1 MTFYPGPSKVY
12 PQVANYLQDAFAE
25 GILSV
30 NHRSQEGM
38 DITRGAIEG
47 LREKLNVP
55 LDYHIYFISSATEA
69 WEIIAQSLTL
79 KKSLHFYN
87 GAFGEKWADYVEKLV
102 FEVKRIPFELNQLP
116 DLQSIETEKNFPKV
130 FPKLTK
136 SFNDVVCLTQN
147 ETSNGTQI
155 KNLQPFRKAFP
166 EAIIAVD
173 ATSSLG
179 GINFDFKDGDV
190 WFASVQ
196 KCFGLPAGMAMMIC
210 SPLAIERAREI
221 NDRRFYNSVLFI
233 HENFQKFQ
241 THYTPNML
249 SIYLVKK
256 LMQDVENISIITER
270 LKLRAKKWYG
280 FFENKEIK
288 CLIQNPEVRS
298 DTVIT
303 IEGTEEEIKQIKALT
318 KAHGITIGNGYGSW
332 KNTTFRIANFPAIE
346 DSEIEALMKLLS

>member
-12 PQVANYLQDAFAE
+12 SQVANYLQEAFAE

-38 DITRGAIEG
+38 EIIRGAIEG
-47 LREKLNVP
+47 LHEKLNIP
-55 LDYHIYFISSATEA
+55 DDYHIYFISSATEA
-69 WEIIAQSLTL
+69 WEIIAQSLTQQ
-79 KKSLHFYN
+79 KSLHFYN
-87 GAFGEKWADYVEKLV
+87 GAFGEKWADYAEKLV
-102 FEVKRIPFELNQLP
+102 FEIERMSFELNKFP
-116 DLQSIETEKNFPKV
+116 DLQNVSDFE
-130 FPKLTK
+130 
-136 SFNDVVCLTQN
+136 DVVCITQN

-155 KNLQPFRKAFP
+155 KDLKPFKKAFP

-179 GINFDFKDGDV
+179 GIDFDYRDGDV

-196 KCFGLPAGMAMMIC
+196 KCLGLPAGMAIMIC
-210 SPLAIERAREI
+210 SPRTIERAREI
-221 NDRRFYNSVLFI
+221 NDRKFYNSLLFI

-256 LMQDVENISIITER
+256 LMQEVDNISVINEK
-270 LKLRAKKWYG
+270 LKLQANKWYD
-280 FFENKEIK
+280 FFENKKVK
-288 CLIQNPEVRS
+288 CLVENSEFRS

-303 IEGTEEEIKQIKALT
+303 VEGTEEEIKRIKALT
-318 KAHGITIGNGYGSW
+318 KSHGITVGNGYGSW
-332 KNTTFRIANFPAIE
+332 KNTTFRIANFPAIQ
-346 DSEIEALMKLLS
+346 DFEIEALMKIIS